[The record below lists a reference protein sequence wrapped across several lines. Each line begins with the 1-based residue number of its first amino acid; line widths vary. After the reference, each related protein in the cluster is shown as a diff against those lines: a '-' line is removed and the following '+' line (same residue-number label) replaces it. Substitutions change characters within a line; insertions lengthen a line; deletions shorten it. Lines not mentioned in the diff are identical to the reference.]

1 MNTQERWNHIAKL
14 EDENRASKE
23 KSAVLKRKHQ
33 SKLQHM
39 TNISN
44 AVGIAM
50 SIFNP
55 CVMLLTQDKKNDKE

>member
-1 MNTQERWNHIAKL
+1 MNARERWIHIAKL
-14 EDENRASKE
+14 EDESRASKV
-23 KSAVLKRKHQ
+23 KSAALKHKHQ

-39 TNISN
+39 TDISN

-55 CVMLLTQDKKNDKE
+55 CVLLLTQDEKNDKE